1 MAQGSPE
8 DCNSRLT
15 LTFLSPKTRVEEAHV
30 KVLNSN
36 YRELEQLTPTPVK
49 HSVFVRLR

>member
-15 LTFLSPKTRVEEAHV
+15 QTSLSLKTRVEEAHAEI
-30 KVLNSN
+30 LNSN
-36 YRELEQLTPTPVK
+36 YHELEQLTPTPVK
-49 HSVFVRLR
+49 HSVFVRL

>member
-15 LTFLSPKTRVEEAHV
+15 LTSLSPKTRVEEAHV

-36 YRELEQLTPTPVK
+36 YQELEQLTPTPVK